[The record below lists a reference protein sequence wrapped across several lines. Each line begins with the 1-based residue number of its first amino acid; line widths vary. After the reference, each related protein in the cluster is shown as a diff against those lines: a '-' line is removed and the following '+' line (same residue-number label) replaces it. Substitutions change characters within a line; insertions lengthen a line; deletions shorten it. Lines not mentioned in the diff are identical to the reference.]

1 MLTILNDS
9 HIGVNRSAGTTPT
22 SQVELRNYIRAEF
35 KRLLPAE
42 GDLMVLGDL
51 FDTNNVPLGEVFET
65 FKILNTW
72 LTENPDSRFY
82 NVAGNHDLSKTT
94 TVLSS
99 FQFLGNL
106 LSMTHPDQYMH
117 IEKPCDTYYGYVIP
131 HLRNQELFDHELSKV
146 PECDY
151 LFLHVNVDNHFAA
164 QSDQSLNISLQQLQ
178 EVKAKTVVCGHEHHF
193 REIAK
198 VVLPGNQVASSVADW
213 AGEEDKSY
221 LTLDNGKLS
230 RHTCSRKSEQFVDV
244 NWKEL
249 KVTDHKFVRVSGK
262 ASAEEVSSAI
272 TAINKLRAE
281 HPAFVITNAV
291 STVSEDGSTTEI
303 FSKSLESVQR
313 FSVIDAL
320 KKILDKDELEVLE
333 KL

>member
-1 MLTILNDS
+1 MLTILNDL
-9 HIGVNRSAGTTPT
+9 HIGVNRSAGTTPA

-35 KRLLPAE
+35 KRLLPSE

-65 FKILNTW
+65 FKLLNTW
-72 LTENPDSRFY
+72 LSENPNSKFY

-106 LSMTHPDQYMH
+106 LSMTHPDQYVH

-151 LFLHVNVDNHFAA
+151 LFLHVNVNNHFAA

-213 AGEEDKSY
+213 AGEEDKHY
-221 LTLDNGKLS
+221 LTLRDGKL
-230 RHTCSRKSEQFVDV
+230 TKQVCSQKSKLFVDM

-249 KVTDHKFVRVSGK
+249 RVTDHKFVRVSGE
-262 ASAEEVSSAI
+262 AAAEEISSAI
-272 TAINKLRAE
+272 TAINKLRAG

-291 STVSEDGSTTEI
+291 TAVSEDGSAAEI

-313 FSVIDAL
+313 FSIIDAL
-320 KKILDKDELEVLE
+320 KKVLDKDELAVLE